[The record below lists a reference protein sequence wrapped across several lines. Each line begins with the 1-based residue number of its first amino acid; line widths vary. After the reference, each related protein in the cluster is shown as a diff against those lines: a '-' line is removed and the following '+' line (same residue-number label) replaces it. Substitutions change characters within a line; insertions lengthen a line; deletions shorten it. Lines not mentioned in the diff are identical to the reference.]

1 MVILLKIEIIN
12 VWYYKTTNIEECKT
26 SNDRNTVVSFS
37 CLKYDINVIV
47 VITAQFDPGTYS
59 VLSTDHNCYSMCICT
74 GWLLDGIIKK

>member
-12 VWYYKTTNIEECKT
+12 VWYYQTTNIEECKT
-26 SNDRNTVVSFS
+26 SNDRNTVVSFR

-59 VLSTDHNCYSMCICT
+59 LQITTVTVCVFVQVDY
-74 GWLLDGIIKK
+74 